1 MIPTTTKED
10 NMFRIDVWVPRYGC
24 FYPGINLYATE
35 AEAKERAKA
44 LRRAGHKVKI
54 VPKDAPTYTEV

>member
-10 NMFRIDVWVPRYGC
+10 NMFRIDVWVPRYVC

-35 AEAKERAKA
+35 AEAKERAKVMRKA
-44 LRRAGHKVKI
+44 AHKVKI
-54 VPKDAPTYTEV
+54 VPQGAPTYTEN

>member
-1 MIPTTTKED
+1 MEEKKILRINELAKKAKEQ
-10 NMFRIDVWVPRYGC
+10 G
-24 FYPGINLYATE
+24 LTE

-44 LRRAGHKVKI
+44 MRKAGHKVKI